1 MNKKVLAVVGAFAV
15 FGVMTASAASL
26 GGLTSANL
34 GADQTVV
41 ASCDTDGVALAYTN
55 TYDPVT
61 NAYKTTAVTMSG
73 VATPCATK
81 AFKLTLSDGVVS
93 LAENSGV
100 VTLTSGSQVVTLA
113 ASVDTKSI
121 TKAALVI
128 TG

>member
-1 MNKKVLAVVGAFAV
+1 MNKKLVAVLGTLGAF
-15 FGVMTASAASL
+15 GTLTAAAASL
-26 GGLTSANL
+26 GGLTSASL

-41 ASCDTDGVALAYTN
+41 ASCDTDGIALAYTN
-55 TYDPVT
+55 SYDATT

-81 AFKLTLSDGVVS
+81 SFKLTLSDGTVS
-93 LAENSGV
+93 LAENTGT
-100 VTLTSGSQVVTLA
+100 VTLTSGSQVVTLTA
-113 ASVDTKSI
+113 AVDTKSI